1 MEKVYWKKQEQKN
14 QLKNLKNNYIVT
26 IYDGLIKNHSLKQ
39 IKQQLLKDTLN
50 SKYKD
55 RVMLNNAYNMARKLK
70 AKVDNTKDA
79 EMAKMFQNEDNNIA
93 ILSAYV
99 FKLMNQMQMEKELS
113 KNITKE
119 TNKQEGKDKDDALK
133 KDIEYNRGLKNPRV
147 FYLASEHLDSAKDHK
162 PWQGRIYVDE
172 YWPRYIK
179 SEELRKEITDYILE
193 NDIRMWQWVLGRPVL
208 FITRPNCRH
217 YYKSLSVGAVLH
229 KSLKYLIEKNDMHRT
244 FGDRQ
249 YMQTMRYAENHSMSQ
264 MEILRNAQ
272 LVLDAY
278 KERLKLHTALYEK
291 GKSNFIRMA
300 ISKDKLLIKKWQDYI
315 IKLQK

>member
-1 MEKVYWKKQEQKN
+1 M
-14 QLKNLKNNYIVT
+14 KNLKNKYIVT
-26 IYDGLIKNHSLKQ
+26 IYDGVIKKQSLKQ
-39 IKQQLLKDTLN
+39 IKQQLFKDTLRA
-50 SKYKD
+50 KYKD
-55 RVMLNNAYNMARKLK
+55 QVMLNNAYNMAKRIKT
-70 AKVDNTKDA
+70 KVDNTKEV
-79 EMAKMFQNEDNNIA
+79 EMAKMFQNEDNNMA

-99 FKLMNQMQMEKELS
+99 FKLMNQMQIEKELS
-113 KNITKE
+113 KNITQE
-119 TNKQEGKDKDDALK
+119 TNKQEGKDKEDALK
-133 KDIEYNRGLKNPRV
+133 KEIEYNRGLKNPRV

-162 PWQGRIYVDE
+162 QWQGKIYVDE

-193 NDIRMWQWVLGRPVL
+193 NNIRMWQWVLGRPVW

-229 KSLKYLIEKNDMHRT
+229 KPLKYLIEKNDMHRV

-249 YMQTMRYAENHSMSQ
+249 YMQTMRYAENHSNSK

-291 GKSNFIRMA
+291 GKSNFIKMA
-300 ISKDKLLIKKWQDYI
+300 ISKDKLLIKKWQNYI